1 MRSLALVALLVA
13 LLAPEPVDA
22 CPAQAPEDPFGL
34 FDAAVTVVLAR
45 VVTPDPPRRMAMPI
59 ELAVD
64 AVYKGDPKL
73 AKIIT
78 HDDGSSCAP
87 EFRQPGKAI
96 YFLDR
101 NRRVIAGYQGYLEVP
116 VSGQPDDAWGKRL
129 VAWRDAATDADRV
142 EVLIAGIETI
152 GNSAA
157 SALLRHPR
165 LLRSIDPAGRA
176 RLVKAVAD
184 DWQPAYT
191 ILVLARLRAPE
202 LLATVLDQKAWA
214 YEAKVRAFLAIE
226 RFVKETDPAKLAA
239 VIAAKTSSD
248 VERAAALDRCEQLH
262 AASFENFLRYLH
274 QPEDVSWPVLA
285 KACAA
290 GTAAPASRS
299 PRSRTAPARSPTAR
313 QR

>member
-1 MRSLALVALLVA
+1 MRSLLIVAALC
-13 LLAPEPVDA
+13 APAPADA

-73 AKIIT
+73 AKVIT

-87 EFRQPGKAI
+87 EFRQPGQAI

-101 NRRVIAGYQGYLEVP
+101 HRRVIAGFQGYLEVT
-116 VSGQPDDAWGKRL
+116 DDAWGKRL
-129 VAWRDAATDADRV
+129 VAWRDATTDAERV
-142 EVLIAGIETI
+142 GVLIAGIETV
-152 GNSAA
+152 GNPAA
-157 SALLRHPR
+157 SALLRHPG

-202 LLATVLDQKAWA
+202 LLATILDQKAWA
-214 YEAKVRAFLAIE
+214 YEAKVRAVLAIE
-226 RFVKETDPAKLAA
+226 RFVTETDPAKLAQ
-239 VIAAKTSSD
+239 VIGARTSSD
-248 VERAAALDRCEQLH
+248 TERAAALDRCEQLH
-262 AASFENFLRYLH
+262 ARSFENFLRYVH
-274 QPEDVSWPVLA
+274 QPEDVSWPALA

-299 PRSRTAPARSPTAR
+299 PRSRTGPARSPTAR
-313 QR
+313 PR

>member
-1 MRSLALVALLVA
+1 MRSLVLVAA
-13 LLAPEPVDA
+13 LLAPTPAAA

-34 FDAAVTVVLAR
+34 FDVAVTVALAR

-73 AKIIT
+73 TKVIT

-101 NRRVIAGYQGYLEVP
+101 QRRVIAGFQGYLEVT
-116 VSGQPDDAWGKRL
+116 DDAWGKRL
-129 VAWRDAATDADRV
+129 VAWRDARTDAERV
-142 EVLIAGIETI
+142 EVLISGIETI
-152 GNSAA
+152 GNPAA
-157 SALLRHPR
+157 SQLLRRPALLAA
-165 LLRSIDPAGRA
+165 IDPAGRA

-214 YEAKVRAFLAIE
+214 YEAKVRAFLAVE
-226 RFVKETDPAKLAA
+226 RFVTESDPTKLASA
-239 VIAAKTSSD
+239 IAARTSSD
-248 VERAAALDRCEQLH
+248 AERAAALDRCEQLRTTH
-262 AASFENFLRYLH
+262 FENFLLYLH
-274 QPEDVSWPVLA
+274 QPEDVSWPALA
-285 KACAA
+285 KACRTGARA
-290 GTAAPASRS
+290 TRS

-313 QR
+313 PR